1 MGWHCKSNLVPLS
14 IYNPAV
20 QEQKQAVNLIY
31 QIGSYI
37 AMGVSKLPVDVK
49 PERWQLLFYV
59 VRLQSLSFQVE
70 GWTNTSR

>member
-1 MGWHCKSNLVPLS
+1 MGWHCKSDLVSLP

-20 QEQKQAVNLIY
+20 QEQKQAINLIY

-59 VRLQSLSFQVE
+59 VRLQILLFHVA